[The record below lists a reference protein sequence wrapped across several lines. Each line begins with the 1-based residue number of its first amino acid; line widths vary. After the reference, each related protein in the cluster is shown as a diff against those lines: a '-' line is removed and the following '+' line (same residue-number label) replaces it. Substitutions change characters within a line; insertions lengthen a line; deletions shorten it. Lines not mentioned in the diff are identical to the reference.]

1 MKKAQQPRIF
11 LDIIDAFTY
20 PINIR
25 DLAKS
30 MSRFGSIMSGSFKLG
45 FQIRFCQR
53 ALMDTRST
61 NQVRPFLK
69 KRYFILCLCI
79 QINMS
84 IQEVWRQTKIFQ
96 TPVKCE
102 GKVAN
107 LVINSGSVINFIKQK
122 VLDKLHWPTE
132 ELLKLD
138 KATRAN
144 CHSCDS

>member
-1 MKKAQQPRIF
+1 
-11 LDIIDAFTY
+11 
-20 PINIR
+20 
-25 DLAKS
+25 
-30 MSRFGSIMSGSFKLG
+30 
-45 FQIRFCQR
+45 
-53 ALMDTRST
+53 MDTRST

-69 KRYFILCLCI
+69 KRHFILCLCI

-132 ELLKLD
+132 ELLKLY